1 MNNDIMIIPTG
12 QLTAKHR
19 QLYLNADPDQR
30 LVRQY
35 LPRCSPF
42 ELRVND
48 QLVGVILLEPL
59 DKQTV
64 EIKNLSIDPQFQHHG
79 YGTSLV
85 QFAKRYAR
93 LHSASTLVVGTGST
107 SMEPLLLYQKCG
119 FRITGVDRDFFVR
132 NYQLPLYEH
141 GIRLRDMVRLAATVN
156 KG

>member
-107 SMEPLLLYQKCG
+107 SMNPFSYTKSAAFASLALIATFSSVIISCRCTSMASACG
-119 FRITGVDRDFFVR
+119 TWC
-132 NYQLPLYEH
+132 
-141 GIRLRDMVRLAATVN
+141 A
-156 KG
+156 